1 MLAILQTL
9 NSILELKYTVFR
21 LFYSG
26 GMCVCLERFSWSI
39 LTERSVCS
47 WSGLLGKYSLPPLR
61 LRPACP
67 SLKFH
72 SLCRINTVKRNPDIF
87 LLIVI
92 MRLIYRTRG
101 WLGGGGT
108 SWQPFRVG
116 FYFIMPGYLLF
127 YVKEKFI
134 FTLS

>member
-39 LTERSVCS
+39 LIERSVCS

-101 WLGGGGT
+101 WFGGGGD
-108 SWQPFRVG
+108 FRTTVSCR
-116 FYFIMPGYLLF
+116 ILF
-127 YVKEKFI
+127 YYAGI
-134 FTLS
+134 FALLC